1 MGGLTEISTTAT
13 STTAT
18 RPQLRWWREA
28 LYVLAIYFV
37 YSTVRNRFG
46 SAGGPDG
53 HSNSIAYGHATD
65 VINIEKFFGLFQE
78 QRIQHFYLSLPAHG
92 FIQFWNIF
100 YGTAHFVV
108 TAVALIWLYRRDP
121 HRYPRWRNALAAT
134 TVLALI
140 GFASFSLMPP
150 RLLDAAPE
158 NYGPPAAAHAPHYG
172 FVDTLEDYGALWS
185 FDSGTL
191 KSISNQYAAM
201 PSLHIGWSMWVALV
215 LFPLV
220 RRRWAKGLVILYPC
234 LTFFCIVVT
243 ANHYW
248 LDAAGGLLTLSVGLA
263 LATVFTRQ
271 YVKLRGVATT

>member
-1 MGGLTEISTTAT
+1 MGGLTETTTTAT
-13 STTAT
+13 AAT

-28 LYVLAIYFV
+28 LYVLGIYFV

-46 SAGGPDG
+46 SAGGPSG
-53 HSNSIAYGHATD
+53 QSNAIAYGHATD
-65 VINIEKFFGLFQE
+65 VINVEKFFGLFQE
-78 QRIQHFYLSLPAHG
+78 QRLQHWYLSLPGHG
-92 FIQFWNIF
+92 FIQFWNVF
-100 YGTAHFVV
+100 YGSAHFIV

-121 HRYPRWRNALAAT
+121 DRYPRWRNALAAT

-150 RLLDAAPE
+150 RLLNAPGPPGG
-158 NYGPPAAAHAPHYG
+158 YGPPVAAQAPQYG
-172 FVDTLEDYGALWS
+172 FVDTLEEYGGLWS

-201 PSLHIGWSMWVALV
+201 PSLHIGWSTWVALV

-220 RRRWAKGLVILYPC
+220 RRRWAKGLVVLYPF

-263 LATVFTRQ
+263 LATVATRE
-271 YVKLRGVATT
+271 YFRLRGVATT